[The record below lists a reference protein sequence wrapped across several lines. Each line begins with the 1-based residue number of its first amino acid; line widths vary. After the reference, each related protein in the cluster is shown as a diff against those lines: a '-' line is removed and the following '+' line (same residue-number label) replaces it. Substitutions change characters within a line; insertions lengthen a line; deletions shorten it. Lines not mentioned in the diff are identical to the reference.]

1 LHNGDFIPLVKMIKG
16 WNKKIGSYFMSFHLE
31 ILALEILN
39 NVRISNFPSGM
50 RFFFDKGR
58 DLIDKQNLDPAG
70 FGGDI
75 GSYLNTKETI
85 QDAVAKF
92 QLAYDRSL
100 KAEDFDKR
108 GYVQNAI
115 DMWQKIFGDYF
126 PAYG

>member
-1 LHNGDFIPLVKMIKG
+1 MIKG